1 MPNSHILVRI
11 AVASGALVLSVG
23 LAACGG
29 TSGTSS
35 NTPLAAAT
43 AFTSAQPAGR
53 FNDAD
58 VRFLQMMIP
67 HHRQAIAMAELA
79 GDRAQN
85 ADVKAL
91 AQQIKNEQSP
101 EIQTMTGFLQAW
113 GAPVP
118 SGNEPMGGMSGIEN
132 GGMNGGSAQPPG
144 TMTSDHMNELSGATG
159 AAFDHMFVQMMITH
173 HRSAVTQAQQELAE
187 GVNDQ
192 AKTLASTIVAT
203 QNAGFTRMQQLLKSV

>member
-35 NTPLAAAT
+35 NTPPAAAT
-43 AFTSAQPAGR
+43 ASTSAQPARR

-58 VRFLQMMIP
+58 VRFRQMMIP

-101 EIQTMTGFLQAW
+101 GIQTMTGFLQAW

-118 SGNEPMGGMSGIEN
+118 SGDEPIGGMSGTEDGGAN
-132 GGMNGGSAQPPG
+132 GGAAQPPVM
-144 TMTSDHMNELSGATG
+144 MTSNQMSELSGATG
-159 AAFDHMFVQMMITH
+159 AAFDHTFLQMMITH
-173 HRSAVTQAQQELAE
+173 HRSAVTKAQRELAE

-203 QNAGFTRMQQLLKSV
+203 QNAGIARMQQLLKSV

>member
-1 MPNSHILVRI
+1 MTSDCDEDGGMTLGGQTVTAELDPAEAERCALHGAVCFPRLRGSNMPNSHILVRI

-35 NTPLAAAT
+35 NTPPAAAT
-43 AFTSAQPAGR
+43 ASTSAQPARR

-58 VRFLQMMIP
+58 VRFRQMMIP

-132 GGMNGGSAQPPG
+132 G
-144 TMTSDHMNELSGATG
+144 
-159 AAFDHMFVQMMITH
+159 
-173 HRSAVTQAQQELAE
+173 
-187 GVNDQ
+187 
-192 AKTLASTIVAT
+192 
-203 QNAGFTRMQQLLKSV
+203 